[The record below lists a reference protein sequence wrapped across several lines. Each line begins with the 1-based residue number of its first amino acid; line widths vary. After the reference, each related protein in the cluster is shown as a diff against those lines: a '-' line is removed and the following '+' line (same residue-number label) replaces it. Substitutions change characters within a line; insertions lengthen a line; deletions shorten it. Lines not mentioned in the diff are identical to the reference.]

1 MRLITCLSYFCMC
14 HKNGHTC
21 RKNKRC
27 TGHGETRLAQR
38 RHLFGTLYRSCTST
52 SSYFYKKTMTLKGM
66 RLTISLFY
74 FCIFH
79 KKDVRGTVRR
89 ASLKDVIWLGPLVG
103 TLLCL
108 MYINVVENDDAVY
121 KKMMTL
127 NDDVDL
133 RTHEFDSAGR
143 LFPPNMLVATVSA
156 SCTSTSSFLL
166 FPPNML
172 VAPVPAFFDEN
183 RRIIEKIR
191 DVRGTVRCAS
201 LKDAIWL
208 GPSIAH
214 VHQRR
219 RKLTRK

>member
-1 MRLITCLSYFCMC
+1 MYINVVVFLQENDDVEGY
-14 HKNGHTC
+14 
-21 RKNKRC
+21 
-27 TGHGETRLAQR
+27 AAD
-38 RHLFGTLYRSCTST
+38 Y
-52 SSYFYKKTMTLKGM
+52 
-66 RLTISLFY
+66 ISLLLLH
-74 FCIFH
+74 FH

-89 ASLKDVIWLGPLVG
+89 ASLKDAIWLGPLVG

-143 LFPPNMLVATVSA
+143 LFPPNMLVTAVSA

-183 RRIIEKIR
+183 R
-191 DVRGTVRCAS
+191 
-201 LKDAIWL
+201 
-208 GPSIAH
+208 
-214 VHQRR
+214 
-219 RKLTRK
+219 